1 MLYSAN
7 FYGRFAERRFIE
19 LRGGLLPPRAP
30 PCGLVQ
36 RESNPYRF
44 YSGGFTPMLCY
55 CPWQYAEYYLR
66 SMPRLNEN
74 PLRKNCK
81 AHFGEECSRDFERGG
96 RRLAGASQGRQ
107 VQKRRT
113 GPPKCGTCSTPVG
126 LENTRRKKLPL
137 NLSSRGEPRKC
148 RAGPIITCTYGQ
160 VGRLSSVSL
169 LPTSGFWPGGLQ
181 SAESSQHPL

>member
-1 MLYSAN
+1 MTELFWCVIVSGLRYPARAALCLRAADLHAYQTSHLSATLN
-7 FYGRFAERRFIE
+7 WFRILFI
-19 LRGGLLPPRAP
+19 R
-30 PCGLVQ
+30 LVQ

-81 AHFGEECSRDFERGG
+81 AHFGEECSRDFARGG

-113 GPPKCGTCSTPVG
+113 GPPKCGTGSTPVG
-126 LENTRRKKLPL
+126 LK
-137 NLSSRGEPRKC
+137 
-148 RAGPIITCTYGQ
+148 PI
-160 VGRLSSVSL
+160 
-169 LPTSGFWPGGLQ
+169 
-181 SAESSQHPL
+181 